1 MATEVS
7 TNTLQQAAPTDTL
20 QPPAALPPLDNGDR
34 LTRSEFERRYDAMP
48 HLKKAELIEGVVYM
62 PSPVRVRSHG
72 KPHGQIMGWVGVY
85 CAATPGVDFADNAT
99 LRLDPD
105 KRGGVE
111 MEALNDCEVGK
122 VRMIHEGKVYRRW
135 EKDVGGV

>member
-7 TNTLQQAAPTDTL
+7 TNTLQQASPTDTL
-20 QPPAALPPLDNGDR
+20 QPPAALPPLDSGDR

-72 KPHGQIMGWVGVY
+72 KPHGQIMSWVGVY
-85 CAATPGVDFADNAT
+85 CAATPGVDFADNPT
-99 LRLDPD
+99 LRLDPEPYVKSSKQRQEY
-105 KRGGVE
+105 KRYKQKRCVCS
-111 MEALNDCEVGK
+111 ALVCRN
-122 VRMIHEGKVYRRW
+122 
-135 EKDVGGV
+135 